1 MLSAMIRGSRSA
13 VVALALFSSVAS
25 GMEVACSSTTDD
37 PAVET
42 GPPSSIFVVP
52 TALAEL
58 SAERFLDHPFPS
70 DLRRDASGHVV
81 YEGFFDPFQSVL
93 VRDYVAATKGLLNGF
108 SPAAAIYMRFTDDV
122 DPASLPKDPGAAT
135 EASASIQLVDVD
147 PASPERGKRR
157 PIETSFRAPVG
168 VYIPKDTLAVL
179 PMPGLPL
186 RPKTRYALVATNALK
201 TTSQKG
207 FQPSADLAEVIGKT
221 SPTER
226 TARTRAAFGTAVDEL
241 AAVGISKDA
250 IVHLTVFTTND
261 PTEEL
266 FRVVDALKSQVPA
279 PTAKDIVAK
288 DQAAG
293 YDVYEGQYGPTPS
306 YQSGQVPFAK
316 QGGAFVFDDKGTPVL
331 QGTFDVRFAIVVP
344 NAQKCPEPESGYPVV
359 LYAHGTGGDYRS
371 IMSKSVGPA
380 IAEACL
386 ATVGT
391 DQIFHGTRP
400 GAPPDS
406 DPNKEGNIQLLFFN
420 LNNPTAAR
428 TNGRQSAVDVAQETR
443 LFSETGLSIPSA
455 VSRSGKDVKLDGKRV
470 LFYGHSQGG
479 LNGPLYLASD
489 PSARGGVLSG
499 TGSLITIALLEK
511 TEPKPSVAGALKTLL
526 SLTDPEE
533 AKELDL
539 FHPVANLAQA
549 IVDTTDPIH
558 YMGRII
564 KRPRDGFA
572 PKSIFETEG
581 IGADGKGDSYAPPH
595 GIEVGA
601 VALGLPRQAPGLWP
615 IREAKFAGLGDVTVP
630 PEGLSGNL
638 ANGKASGVLAQ
649 FAPKPGSD
657 GHFVAYDI
665 PEARSQIVK
674 FLRNLADD
682 PKGKVSPP

>member
-1 MLSAMIRGSRSA
+1 M
-13 VVALALFSSVAS
+13 
-25 GMEVACSSTTDD
+25 
-37 PAVET
+37 
-42 GPPSSIFVVP
+42 
-52 TALAEL
+52 
-58 SAERFLDHPFPS
+58 DHPFPS

-81 YEGFFDPFQSVL
+81 YEGFYDPFQSVL

-108 SPAAAIYMRFTDDV
+108 SPAAAIYMRFSDDV
-122 DPASLPKDPGAAT
+122 DPATLPKDPGAAT
-135 EASASIQLVDVD
+135 DKSASLQLIDVD
-147 PASPERGKRR
+147 PASPDRGKRR
-157 PIETSFRAPVG
+157 PIETAFRAAQG

-179 PMPGLPL
+179 PMPGMPL

-201 TTSQKG
+201 ATNQREFS
-207 FQPSADLAEVIGKT
+207 PSADLAEVLGKT
-221 SPTER
+221 PASER
-226 TARTRAAFGTAVDEL
+226 TTAARAAFGPALDEL
-241 AAVGISKDA
+241 AAAGIAKDA

-261 PTEEL
+261 PTEDL
-266 FRVVDALKSQVPA
+266 FRIVDAMRTQVAA

-288 DQAAG
+288 DQAAN
-293 YDVYEGQYGPTPS
+293 YDVYEGNYGPTPN

-316 QGGAFVFDDKGTPVL
+316 EGGAFVFDAQGAPVL
-331 QGTFDVRFAIVVP
+331 QSTFEVRFAVVVP
-344 NAQKCPEPESGYPVV
+344 NAQKCPEPEAGYPVV
-359 LYAHGTGGDYRS
+359 IYAHGTGGDYRS
-371 IMSKSVGPA
+371 MLSKSVGPA
-380 IAEACL
+380 IADACL

-400 GAPPDS
+400 GAPPAS
-406 DPNKEGNIQLLFFN
+406 DPNKEGNTQLLFFN

-428 TNGRQSAVDVAQETR
+428 TNGRQSAVDVAQEAR
-443 LFSETGLSIPSA
+443 LFAETGFTVPAS
-455 VSRSGKDVKLDGKRV
+455 VSRSGKEVKLDGKRV

-479 LNGPLYLASD
+479 LNGPLYLAAD
-489 PSARGGVLSG
+489 RSARGGVLSG

-549 IVDTTDPIH
+549 IVDTTDPVH

-564 KRPRDGFA
+564 QRPREGFT

-638 ANGKASGVLAQ
+638 AGGKASGVLAQ
-649 FAPKPGSD
+649 FTPKPGSD

-665 PEARSQIVK
+665 PEAKSQIVK